1 MSFER
6 LIAGRYLR
14 AQRLPKALNYLRWA
28 TLGLLLMTV
37 AVFIGHRLVDQ
48 HLSQHLSQ
56 FMWDL
61 RSWLR
66 AGKFVTVLAT
76 VLVGLLVELV
86 RRLTIVSTIST
97 FSLFLGTGVLVT
109 ALSVMSGFEQDL
121 KGKILGTHAH
131 MVVSTPDRAFTDYR
145 EALAAVEKVPSVLAA
160 TPSLSGE
167 VMLTSQSNVS
177 GVMLKGI
184 DPASVGRVTDL
195 VRNTDQGSLDNL
207 LHPENIQG
215 LEALPPVPSDTAK
228 ERSAAL
234 ARELAKDA
242 GQDPAQDLGSAA
254 ATDAVNAAPTEAAAP
269 AAKPTAPAKP
279 TASAKAKPAAVADP
293 PAPPAATDGG
303 AATEKI
309 GSAGQPVVSP
319 APPPRPKRILPGV
332 VIGRELA
339 KNLRVYVGDE
349 VHVVSPMGEIGPT
362 GSIPK
367 ARPFRVAAIFFSGMY
382 EYDSKYVYMLLA
394 TAQKFLGVGD
404 EVSEIELKLRTPNET
419 EPVMGAV
426 QAQLAAPTLGGGF
439 YVQDWQHLNASL
451 FTALKL
457 EKIAMFIALCF
468 IILVAASSIVSNGIM
483 LVLEKGREIAIL
495 KSMGASNLA
504 VLRIFLW
511 HGLSMGVLGTL
522 LGALSGYAVC
532 WAFDRYGLP
541 LDTDVY
547 YITKLPVKV
556 NPSELLAVVGA
567 ALLLSLGATLYPAW
581 LAARLRPVDG
591 LR

>member
-14 AQRLPKALNYLRWA
+14 AHRVPRALNYLRWA
-28 TLGLLLMTV
+28 TLGLLLTTV

-66 AGKFVTVLAT
+66 AAKFVTVLAT

-131 MVVSTPDRAFTDYR
+131 MVVSTPDRSFTDYR
-145 EALAAVEKVPSVLAA
+145 EALVAVEKVPTVLAA

-184 DPASVGRVTDL
+184 DPASIGRVTDL

-215 LEALPPVPSDTAK
+215 LEALPPPESAASK
-228 ERSAAL
+228 ERAK
-234 ARELAKDA
+234 ELAKDLA
-242 GQDPAQDLGSAA
+242 KDLARDGSADPAEDLGAA
-254 ATDAVNAAPTEAAAP
+254 AAKGTVKEPIKEPAEKPGSAPNNKLASPRPAAPSEAESGP
-269 AAKPTAPAKP
+269 GDS
-279 TASAKAKPAAVADP
+279 AS
-293 PAPPAATDGG
+293 
-303 AATEKI
+303 EKI
-309 GSAGQPVVSP
+309 PSGGEPVVRP
-319 APPPRPKRILPGV
+319 APPPRPKRVLPGV

-419 EPVMGAV
+419 EPAMSAV
-426 QAQLAAPTLGGGF
+426 QTQLAAPTLGGGF

-483 LVLEKGREIAIL
+483 LVLEKGREVAIL
-495 KSMGASNLA
+495 KSMGASNFA

-511 HGLSMGVLGTL
+511 HGLSMGVLGTM
-522 LGALSGYAVC
+522 LGALAGYAVC

-567 ALLLSLGATLYPAW
+567 ALALSLGATLYPAW